1 MMLAIM
7 MFVMAMAMVMGI
19 GDSAILAANLDYLP
33 TFAKVD

>member
-7 MFVMAMAMVMGI
+7 MFVMAMVMGI